1 MSPLW
6 FWPPILVFQSA
17 QHVRMSIPPFAWHPD
32 DFLECF
38 CFSTPTIRYFGLSIH
53 PSISITPWQM
63 HYHFQLEELCG
74 ASMRHLCCQLPSEDL
89 NALVSITSDEDL
101 AKPHRGIRSLDHRRD
116 AVRAENAL
124 TLLYGNEPIGMQ
136 RDWNEELQS
145 CREFPHTSPQE
156 RILRDRALYKV
167 TSYFVDAAINGAI
180 GVISGC
186 IPPIN
191 PTDPECFHINI
202 TSEKHVHILCMCTTI
217 YSLVLLLMLTL
228 RSCQRNLWMLIQ
240 NLGAPALCK
249 VLLIKIP
256 FQFMEKVRF
265 LMGGKDDGLS
275 SEDLN
280 GTKITQ
286 DVSPEA
292 QLAENEQATYASAN
306 NDLKGTKAYQ
316 EADVPG
322 LYNLAMAIIDY
333 KGHRVSDLPGILQG
347 DKSDSLSCTALL
359 TMERKFAGFSFQG
372 VRGCQK
378 CLHLKEHLVL
388 DGSGNLF
395 KLATPVECKGIV
407 GRDDRHYLLDLLRV
421 TPRDANYTGPGSRF
435 CILRLELITVYCQA
449 QVAETLKSKEKNFQE
464 ADNLAIESQNGQN
477 FSMLKKCFFAIG
489 KLIQMGSIFS

>member
-1 MSPLW
+1 
-6 FWPPILVFQSA
+6 
-17 QHVRMSIPPFAWHPD
+17 
-32 DFLECF
+32 
-38 CFSTPTIRYFGLSIH
+38 
-53 PSISITPWQM
+53 
-63 HYHFQLEELCG
+63 
-74 ASMRHLCCQLPSEDL
+74 MRHLRCQLPSEDL

-101 AKPHRGIRSLDHRRD
+101 AKPHRGIRSRFIAEIIHFKHLISHHRRD

-191 PTDPECFHINI
+191 PTDPECFHMYVHNNI
-202 TSEKHVHILCMCTTI
+202 FFSFAIDADLEKLSKKLVDANSKSWSSSSLQSSSDKDSIPVHGESQVPNGGCVVNYEARTLQSLAVSGVPHASVSVSDTDTI
-217 YSLVLLLMLTL
+217 PVL
-228 RSCQRNLWMLIQ
+228 RSIFWTLQ
-240 NLGAPALCK
+240 
-249 VLLIKIP
+249 
-256 FQFMEKVRF
+256 
-265 LMGGKDDGLS
+265 
-275 SEDLN
+275 
-280 GTKITQ
+280 
-286 DVSPEA
+286 
-292 QLAENEQATYASAN
+292 
-306 NDLKGTKAYQ
+306 
-316 EADVPG
+316 
-322 LYNLAMAIIDY
+322 
-333 KGHRVSDLPGILQG
+333 SDLPGILQG

-395 KLATPVECKGIV
+395 KLAAPVECKGIV

>member
-17 QHVRMSIPPFAWHPD
+17 QHVRMSIPPSAWHPD

-63 HYHFQLEELCG
+63 HYHFQVPNAKLVTRTFDMVSPQLLLKLEELCG
-74 ASMRHLCCQLPSEDL
+74 ASVRHLRCQLPSEDL

-101 AKPHRGIRSLDHRRD
+101 AKPHRGIRSHHRRD
-116 AVRAENAL
+116 AARAENAL

-136 RDWNEELQS
+136 RDWNEEL
-145 CREFPHTSPQE
+145 
-156 RILRDRALYKV
+156 ILRDRALYKV
-167 TSYFVDAAINGAI
+167 TSDFVDAAINGAI

-191 PTDPECFHINI
+191 PADPECFHMYVHNNI
-202 TSEKHVHILCMCTTI
+202 FFSFAIDADLEKLSKKLVDANSKSWSSSSLQSSSDKDSIPVHGE
-217 YSLVLLLMLTL
+217 S
-228 RSCQRNLWMLIQ
+228 
-240 NLGAPALCK
+240 
-249 VLLIKIP
+249 
-256 FQFMEKVRF
+256 
-265 LMGGKDDGLS
+265 
-275 SEDLN
+275 
-280 GTKITQ
+280 
-286 DVSPEA
+286 

-306 NDLKGTKAYQ
+306 NDLKDTKAYQ

-333 KGHRVSDLPGILQG
+333 KGHRVSVLPGILQG
-347 DKSDSLSCTALL
+347 DKSDSFSCTALL

-395 KLATPVECKGIV
+395 ELAAPVECKGIV

-435 CILRLELITVYCQA
+435 CILRLELITAYCQA
-449 QVAETLKSKEKNFQE
+449 QAAEALKSKEKNFQE
-464 ADNLAIESQNGQN
+464 ADNLAIVSQNGQY

>member
-1 MSPLW
+1 MKRAVEEEPVVEKKVPLKM
-6 FWPPILVFQSA
+6 A
-17 QHVRMSIPPFAWHPD
+17 
-32 DFLECF
+32 CK
-38 CFSTPTIRYFGLSIH
+38 TINEEEEPQLLLK
-53 PSISITPWQM
+53 
-63 HYHFQLEELCG
+63 LEELCG
-74 ASMRHLCCQLPSEDL
+74 ASMRHLRCQLPSEDL

-101 AKPHRGIRSLDHRRD
+101 AKPHRGIRSHHRRD

-191 PTDPECFHINI
+191 PTDPECFHMYVHNNI
-202 TSEKHVHILCMCTTI
+202 FFSFAIDADLKKLSKKLVDANSKSWSSSSLQSSSDKDSIPVHGE
-217 YSLVLLLMLTL
+217 S
-228 RSCQRNLWMLIQ
+228 
-240 NLGAPALCK
+240 
-249 VLLIKIP
+249 
-256 FQFMEKVRF
+256 
-265 LMGGKDDGLS
+265 
-275 SEDLN
+275 
-280 GTKITQ
+280 
-286 DVSPEA
+286 

-333 KGHRVSDLPGILQG
+333 KG
-347 DKSDSLSCTALL
+347 
-359 TMERKFAGFSFQG
+359 

-395 KLATPVECKGIV
+395 KLAAPVECKGIV

-435 CILRLELITVYCQA
+435 CILRLELITAYCQA
-449 QVAETLKSKEKNFQE
+449 QVAEALKSKEKNFQE

>member
-1 MSPLW
+1 MKRAVEEEPVVEKKAPLKM
-6 FWPPILVFQSA
+6 A
-17 QHVRMSIPPFAWHPD
+17 
-32 DFLECF
+32 CK
-38 CFSTPTIRYFGLSIH
+38 TINEEEEPQLLLK
-53 PSISITPWQM
+53 
-63 HYHFQLEELCG
+63 LEELCG
-74 ASMRHLCCQLPSEDL
+74 ASMRHLRCQLPSEDL

-101 AKPHRGIRSLDHRRD
+101 AKPHRGIRSHHRRD

-156 RILRDRALYKV
+156 RCLYFL
-167 TSYFVDAAINGAI
+167 SFLFNGAI

-191 PTDPECFHINI
+191 PTDPECFHMYVHNNI
-202 TSEKHVHILCMCTTI
+202 FFSFAIDADLEKLSKKLVDANSKSWSSSSLQSSSDKDSIPVHGE
-217 YSLVLLLMLTL
+217 S
-228 RSCQRNLWMLIQ
+228 
-240 NLGAPALCK
+240 
-249 VLLIKIP
+249 
-256 FQFMEKVRF
+256 
-265 LMGGKDDGLS
+265 
-275 SEDLN
+275 
-280 GTKITQ
+280 
-286 DVSPEA
+286 

-388 DGSGNLF
+388 DGSRNLF
-395 KLATPVECKGIV
+395 KLAAPVECKGIV

>member
-1 MSPLW
+1 
-6 FWPPILVFQSA
+6 
-17 QHVRMSIPPFAWHPD
+17 MSIPPSAWHPD

-38 CFSTPTIRYFGLSIH
+38 CFSTPTIRAIA
-53 PSISITPWQM
+53 
-63 HYHFQLEELCG
+63 EARG
-74 ASMRHLCCQLPSEDL
+74 ALRRLY
-89 NALVSITSDEDL
+89 
-101 AKPHRGIRSLDHRRD
+101 HRRD
-116 AVRAENAL
+116 AARAENAL

-156 RILRDRALYKV
+156 RILWDRALYKV
-167 TSYFVDAAINGAI
+167 TSDFVDAAINGAI

-191 PTDPECFHINI
+191 PTDPECFHMYVHNNI
-202 TSEKHVHILCMCTTI
+202 FFSFAIDADLEKLSKKLVDANSKSWSSSSLQSSSDKDSIPVHGE
-217 YSLVLLLMLTL
+217 S
-228 RSCQRNLWMLIQ
+228 
-240 NLGAPALCK
+240 
-249 VLLIKIP
+249 
-256 FQFMEKVRF
+256 
-265 LMGGKDDGLS
+265 
-275 SEDLN
+275 
-280 GTKITQ
+280 
-286 DVSPEA
+286 

-333 KGHRVSDLPGILQG
+333 KGHRVSVLPGILQG
-347 DKSDSLSCTALL
+347 DKSDSFSCTALL

-395 KLATPVECKGIV
+395 ELAAPVECKGIV

-435 CILRLELITVYCQA
+435 SRSLWEQA
-449 QVAETLKSKEKNFQE
+449 QAAEALKSKEKNFQE
-464 ADNLAIESQNGQN
+464 ADNLAIESQNGQY

>member
-1 MSPLW
+1 
-6 FWPPILVFQSA
+6 
-17 QHVRMSIPPFAWHPD
+17 
-32 DFLECF
+32 
-38 CFSTPTIRYFGLSIH
+38 
-53 PSISITPWQM
+53 
-63 HYHFQLEELCG
+63 
-74 ASMRHLCCQLPSEDL
+74 MRHLRCQLPSEDL

-101 AKPHRGIRSLDHRRD
+101 AKPHRGIRSHHRRD

-191 PTDPECFHINI
+191 PTDPECFHMYVHNNI
-202 TSEKHVHILCMCTTI
+202 FFSFAIDADLKKL
-217 YSLVLLLMLTL
+217 SKKL
-228 RSCQRNLWMLIQ
+228 
-240 NLGAPALCK
+240 
-249 VLLIKIP
+249 
-256 FQFMEKVRF
+256 FMEKVRF

-395 KLATPVECKGIV
+395 KLAAPVECKGIV

-435 CILRLELITVYCQA
+435 CILRLELITAYCQA
-449 QVAETLKSKEKNFQE
+449 QVAEALKSKEKNFQE